1 MSFMTVLEQE
11 LKTFEENR
19 DRLLAQSEGKFA
31 LIYDGKVLG
40 VYDSKGDAL
49 AEGFRQVGNVP
60 FLVRQIVKLDLPQ
73 NFVSNLIAI

>member
-1 MSFMTVLEQE
+1 MTVLEQE

-73 NFVSNLIAI
+73 NFVANLIAI